1 MIWISLCGLHSKENI
16 CTNEDR
22 HTSRFISKW
31 SLKNLR
37 NLICSQPVLLSCTS
51 MRFFEEDN
59 HVSKTFYV
67 PINQCEVSR
76 VARNRIIRY

>member
-1 MIWISLCGLHSKENI
+1 MIWVSHSKENI
-16 CTNEDR
+16 CTNEDC

-37 NLICSQPVLLSCTS
+37 NLICSQPVLFSCTN

-59 HVSKTFYV
+59 FFFQKFKV
-67 PINQCEVSR
+67 
-76 VARNRIIRY
+76 